1 MSVLMN
7 RCGIRRSLF
16 GVVYCGLHVLSAS
29 IVVSAILV
37 GKMTEK
43 LVELV

>member
-1 MSVLMN
+1 MFVPQWKLFVLV
-7 RCGIRRSLF
+7 I
-16 GVVYCGLHVLSAS
+16 CGLHVLS
-29 IVVSAILV
+29 VNMLEFAILV